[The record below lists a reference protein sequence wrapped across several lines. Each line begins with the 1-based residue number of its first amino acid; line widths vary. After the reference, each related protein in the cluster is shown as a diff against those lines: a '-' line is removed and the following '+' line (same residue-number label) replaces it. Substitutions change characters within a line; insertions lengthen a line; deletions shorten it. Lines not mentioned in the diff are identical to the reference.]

1 MPGGFAG
8 DSCSRS
14 AGWNRLLRLI
24 ILSVLLHECGHFIPA
39 KIFGVKVT
47 EFFAGFGPKIWSFT
61 PGETEYGFK
70 WIPLGGY
77 VRLIGMYPAKVH
89 HRHSNRLPDLLMRRV
104 LLRSRASQTPIKVG
118 FSVTSRCGS
127 ASSS

>member
-1 MPGGFAG
+1 MIVVVEVLAG
-8 DSCSRS
+8 IVFF
-14 AGWNRLLRLI
+14 GLI

-61 PGETEYGFK
+61 RGETEYGFK

-77 VRLIGMYPAKVH
+77 VRLIGDVP
-89 HRHSNRLPDLLMRRV
+89 RQGPPS
-104 LLRSRASQTPIKVG
+104 SQQ
-118 FSVTSRCGS
+118 S
-127 ASSS
+127 AYQIC